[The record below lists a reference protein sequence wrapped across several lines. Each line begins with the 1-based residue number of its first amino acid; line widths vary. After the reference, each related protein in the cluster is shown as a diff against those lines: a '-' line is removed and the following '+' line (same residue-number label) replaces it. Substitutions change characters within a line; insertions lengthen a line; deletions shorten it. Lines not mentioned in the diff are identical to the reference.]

1 MKQQTLIGGRDC
13 HIFFLIKKMLQLDPC
28 KQLGYASTHHY
39 KTYTRV
45 HARAHTHTH
54 ADART
59 PSWKNKDKIGK
70 GGVV

>member
-1 MKQQTLIGGRDC
+1 
-13 HIFFLIKKMLQLDPC
+13 MLQLDPC

-45 HARAHTHTH
+45 YARAHTHTH